1 MLLLGATLNVFR
13 PIYLDAIPADQ
24 LPHDAAASIYDTL
37 VHFIRLNLRAVLVVF
52 LAIAA
57 GAWLSGPGPAAAVAV
72 RRGLAGVM
80 SFIRGGGERVG
91 VSTGPVGVFAHTY
104 RTALRAVVIG
114 IALVVYVQAAH
125 PTGGWT
131 LKVLG
136 ITVAILLLL
145 ELVARPPTG
154 PAGGERPVAAT

>member
-1 MLLLGATLNVFR
+1 M
-13 PIYLDAIPADQ
+13 P
-24 LPHDAAASIYDTL
+24 
-37 VHFIRLNLRAVLVVF
+37 RL
-52 LAIAA
+52 
-57 GAWLSGPGPAAAVAV
+57 SAV

-104 RTALRAVVIG
+104 RTALRSVVIG

-145 ELVARPPTG
+145 ELVARPPKDQ
-154 PAGGERPVAAT
+154 AAAKDQVAAT

>member
-1 MLLLGATLNVFR
+1 MLLLGVTLNVFR
-13 PIYLDAIPADQ
+13 PIYLDAIPADK
-24 LPHDAAASIYDTL
+24 LPHDAAGSIYDTL

-57 GAWLSGPGPAAAVAV
+57 GAWVSGPGPAAVAV
-72 RRGLAGVM
+72 RRGLANVM

-114 IALVVYVQAAH
+114 IALVVYVQAEH
-125 PTGGWT
+125 PTGAWT

-136 ITVAILLLL
+136 ITVVILLLL
-145 ELVARPPTG
+145 ELIARPPKDQVG
-154 PAGGERPVAAT
+154 AASPARG